1 MGTRFSNSRA
11 AAPAAAPEA
20 KGPGA
25 GRGAPP
31 PPPGTPPAG
40 ARGPGLRSRLR
51 PRALCPCPGLGLRL
65 GLRPRP
71 AGAAPGAPPPARA
84 HPPAL
89 SPPPPSTPV
98 ASSPGPGPAPRL
110 RPPPRAPPRRTAPAA
125 SSRPTPVTESVTG
138 AEARERVAGVGGPGG
153 VAGSGAARG
162 GAGER
167 ARGRMEAGAGG
178 GEGEGRGSGGGGG
191 RMRGLLLRY
200 MLWDALGRP
209 GLWHAALLRD
219 GARAGAWAGVL
230 ARAARGQGGPCGGWV
245 ALGTPG
251 EVPLVPLLAAT
262 AMAEVAAAGGGEGVP
277 VAAVEPVRPV
287 RAALKEAARTNGLGG
302 WLSALSAA
310 PEGREGALYLAPG
323 LEDIAALP
331 GTLETLQEAG
341 SPARVLPSRVVVR
354 ALLLELPRQAN
365 PVRVPVGSV
374 SGFDLGEFD
383 RFAGLGTGGAH
394 GAGLSHM
401 ARLRDLRF
409 RELAA
414 PALLADI
421 RTGDGQREET
431 VPAEGTAEWT
441 SGPLCPQRE
450 GVCHAVAVWADAL
463 LDLDCEAGEAGPWLD
478 GGPEGSRAR
487 RQQLHILPR
496 PVNVRPG
503 EEVRVTY
510 EPRADGGPR
519 LLLFVGGHLAAS
531 KGEGEGEECASEAA
545 AAAVERREVQEA
557 QESEAGALQTRVERW
572 HFAMVND
579 HRRNDAYE
587 AAIRE
592 AVARVGPSAHVLD
605 IGAGS
610 GLLGLMAARAGA
622 KGVTGV
628 ERVGALAECAR
639 AVAAANGLAGVVQ
652 VLHAESTAVDS
663 EALAGGHRA
672 DLLVSEILDDGLL
685 GEHVLPSVADA
696 RARLIAPGAPI
707 IPSAATVWAVAVDC
721 QPAAEPLVAPF
732 RACTN
737 PFAEEGGGLDLT
749 AYDALFREGRGSYAS
764 VRLDRVPHEERTEAF
779 RALDFD
785 FEGPLTEP
793 GPGAGGTEALASG
806 TVVAAPQQ
814 FRRSR
819 EVRVPVT
826 TPGPVN
832 AVAFWFTLNL
842 LRPEG
847 CDAASD
853 LCTYPARAGACGA
866 RGSSRCWSQAIQF
879 LERPVECPAGA
890 TLRLVARHSATRV
903 QFVLLDVLPP
913 AAGSCGETPMKE
925 GNKKRVT

>member
-1 MGTRFSNSRA
+1 M
-11 AAPAAAPEA
+11 
-20 KGPGA
+20 
-25 GRGAPP
+25 
-31 PPPGTPPAG
+31 
-40 ARGPGLRSRLR
+40 
-51 PRALCPCPGLGLRL
+51 
-65 GLRPRP
+65 
-71 AGAAPGAPPPARA
+71 
-84 HPPAL
+84 
-89 SPPPPSTPV
+89 
-98 ASSPGPGPAPRL
+98 
-110 RPPPRAPPRRTAPAA
+110 
-125 SSRPTPVTESVTG
+125 
-138 AEARERVAGVGGPGG
+138 
-153 VAGSGAARG
+153 AARG

-262 AMAEVAAAGGGEGVP
+262 AMAEVAEGGVEGVP

-287 RAALKEAARTNGLGG
+287 RAALKEAAGTNGLGG

-331 GTLETLQEAG
+331 GTLETLREAG

-421 RTGDGQREET
+421 RTGDGQREEP
-431 VPAEGTAEWT
+431 VPAEGTAKWT
-441 SGPLCPQRE
+441 SGPLRPQRE

-496 PVNVRPG
+496 PVNVRPC
-503 EEVRVTY
+503 EELRVTY

-531 KGEGEGEECASEAA
+531 KGEGEWEECALEAA
-545 AAAVERREVQEA
+545 DAAVERREVREA

-610 GLLGLMAARAGA
+610 GLLGLMAARGGA
-622 KGVTGV
+622 KGVTGI

-639 AVAAANGLAGVVQ
+639 AIAAANGLAGAVQ

-663 EALAGGHRA
+663 AALAGGHRA

-732 RACTN
+732 RACTT
-737 PFAEEGGGLDLT
+737 PFAEEGGGAGPDGLRRPLPGRSGLLRLGPAGPCT
-749 AYDALFREGRGSYAS
+749 ARGAHGSLPGARLRLRRPADRAGAGRWRDGSVDVGYCGGCPPAVPALPGGAS
-764 VRLDRVPHEERTEAF
+764 PGD
-779 RALDFD
+779 
-785 FEGPLTEP
+785 EP
-793 GPGAGGTEALASG
+793 GPRERSSLLVHLTP
-806 TVVAAPQQ
+806 AAPRGV
-814 FRRSR
+814 RRGQR
-819 EVRVPVT
+819 PLHLPRQGRRVRGPRQLTLLVPGNPIPRATRGV
-826 TPGPVN
+826 PCRGHAAPRRAPLRHAR
-832 AVAFWFTLNL
+832 AVRSPR
-842 LRPEG
+842 RP
-847 CDAASD
+847 
-853 LCTYPARAGACGA
+853 PAR
-866 RGSSRCWSQAIQF
+866 RG
-879 LERPVECPAGA
+879 E
-890 TLRLVARHSATRV
+890 LRGNSH
-903 QFVLLDVLPP
+903 
-913 AAGSCGETPMKE
+913 E

>member
-1 MGTRFSNSRA
+1 M
-11 AAPAAAPEA
+11 
-20 KGPGA
+20 
-25 GRGAPP
+25 
-31 PPPGTPPAG
+31 
-40 ARGPGLRSRLR
+40 
-51 PRALCPCPGLGLRL
+51 
-65 GLRPRP
+65 
-71 AGAAPGAPPPARA
+71 
-84 HPPAL
+84 
-89 SPPPPSTPV
+89 
-98 ASSPGPGPAPRL
+98 
-110 RPPPRAPPRRTAPAA
+110 
-125 SSRPTPVTESVTG
+125 
-138 AEARERVAGVGGPGG
+138 
-153 VAGSGAARG
+153 
-162 GAGER
+162 
-167 ARGRMEAGAGG
+167 
-178 GEGEGRGSGGGGG
+178 
-191 RMRGLLLRY
+191 
-200 MLWDALGRP
+200 
-209 GLWHAALLRD
+209 
-219 GARAGAWAGVL
+219 
-230 ARAARGQGGPCGGWV
+230 
-245 ALGTPG
+245 
-251 EVPLVPLLAAT
+251 
-262 AMAEVAAAGGGEGVP
+262 
-277 VAAVEPVRPV
+277 
-287 RAALKEAARTNGLGG
+287 RAALKEAAGTNGLGA

-310 PEGREGALYLAPG
+310 PEGREGALHLAPG

-331 GTLETLQEAG
+331 GALETLREAG

-383 RFAGLGTGGAH
+383 RFAGLGTGGAL
-394 GAGLSHM
+394 GAGLSHL

-409 RELAA
+409 RTLAA
-414 PALLADI
+414 PALLADL
-421 RTGDGQREET
+421 RTGDARREEP
-431 VPAEGTAEWT
+431 VPAEGAAAWA
-441 SGPLCPQRE
+441 SGPLRPQRE

-463 LDLDCEAGEAGPWLD
+463 LDLNCEAGEDGSWLD

-496 PVNVRPG
+496 PVSVRPG
-503 EEVRVTY
+503 EDLEVTY

-519 LLLFVGGHLAAS
+519 LLLRVLVGGHPAAS
-531 KGEGEGEECASEAA
+531 EGEACAPGAA
-545 AAAVERREVQEA
+545 SAAVERDGAREA

-579 HRRNDAYE
+579 NRRNDTYE

-592 AVARVGPSAHVLD
+592 AVTRVGPSAHVLD

-652 VLHAESTAVDS
+652 VLHAESTAVDP

-696 RARLIAPGAPI
+696 RARLIAPGAPV

-732 RACTN
+732 RACTA
-737 PFAEEGGGLDLT
+737 PSAEGGEGLDLT

-793 GPGAGGTEALASG
+793 GAGDEGTAELASG
-806 TVVAAPQQ
+806 AGAAAPQR

-826 TPGPVN
+826 SPGPVN
-832 AVAFWFTLNL
+832 AVAFWFTLHL

-847 CDAASD
+847 PDAPSD
-853 LCTYPARAGACGA
+853 LCTYPAGPARAGPAAA
-866 RGSSRCWSQAIQF
+866 RAAGPRPSSSSSAPWSAPRGPRCASSRATPPRACSSCSSTSSSRPF
-879 LERPVECPAGA
+879 LKAKNLQNLNLNCPS
-890 TLRLVARHSATRV
+890 R
-903 QFVLLDVLPP
+903 F
-913 AAGSCGETPMKE
+913 
-925 GNKKRVT
+925 